1 MSETKITLYRFVAE
15 PHYIDAGGRSVL
27 HHVSVVLKSYLAHR
41 ETPKG
46 YWIHADTE
54 RFVLKEA
61 KKRFAYPTKEGA
73 LLNFAL
79 RTEKRVKFLTL
90 YLEVSKM
97 ALAEL
102 KKL

>member
-1 MSETKITLYRFVAE
+1 MSDKVTLYRFVVE
-15 PHYIDAGGRSVL
+15 PHYVDVGDKSVL
-27 HHVSVVLKSYLAHR
+27 HHVSIVLKSYLAHR

-46 YWIHADTE
+46 YWIYADTE

-61 KKRFAYPTKEGA
+61 KKRFAYPTKEAA

-79 RTEKRVKFLTL
+79 RTEKRVKFLRL
-90 YLEVSKM
+90 YLAVSEM